1 MFQLLPSLRSNAANL
16 SIRPAQSFF
25 PEFDYSRRKFTLS
38 DSGASAGFRPHLKQ
52 GVIFAEWFALAN
64 LVSFRTRPSLGCH
77 LQEFDERSD
86 ILFVVVHD
94 IPLRK
99 GR

>member
-1 MFQLLPSLRSNAANL
+1 LVRIADFRRLLRLTQCRHVPVAAELAEQRRANL

-64 LVSFRTRPSLGCH
+64 LVS
-77 LQEFDERSD
+77 
-86 ILFVVVHD
+86 
-94 IPLRK
+94 
-99 GR
+99 